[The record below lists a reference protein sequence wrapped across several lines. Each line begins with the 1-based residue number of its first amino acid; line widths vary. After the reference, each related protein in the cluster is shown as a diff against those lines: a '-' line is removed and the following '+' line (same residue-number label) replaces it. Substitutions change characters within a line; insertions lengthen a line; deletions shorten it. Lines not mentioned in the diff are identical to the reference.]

1 MLGLLVPG
9 LRMGGGTAAQV
20 LTPFRVMSLPARD
33 DSTLTLLARSDST
46 PNLLAR
52 DDSTPSLPVE
62 GTGP

>member
-20 LTPFRVMSLPARD
+20 LPPLRVISLPARD
-33 DSTLTLLARSDST
+33 DSK

-52 DDSTPSLPVE
+52 NDSTPSLPAE
-62 GTGP
+62 GAGP